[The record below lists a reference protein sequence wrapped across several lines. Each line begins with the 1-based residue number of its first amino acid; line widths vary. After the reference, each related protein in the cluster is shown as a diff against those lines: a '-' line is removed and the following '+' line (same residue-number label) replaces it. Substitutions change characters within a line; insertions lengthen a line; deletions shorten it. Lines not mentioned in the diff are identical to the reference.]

1 MRTKILGTVLVV
13 MVAIG
18 GLQVFQNLY
27 KENHYGDYNP
37 FGIESATTQ
46 TKLNAETV
54 SPVRL
59 SMSDSK
65 VMIEET
71 FKVDSGDNL
80 IISVSHA
87 DVEIQTNRSNRA
99 EIEVRMDAR
108 RMERATERFEAME
121 WSVYQKNGEIVIE
134 ADSPRGNWSNLS
146 MDINVLVTIP
156 STFNLEL
163 ETSHGDVDLDD
174 LMGTVK
180 LLTSRG
186 DVIFSELEGDFVRIK
201 SSHGDI
207 SGASVRSKEIYV
219 RTSHADIDLDEI
231 YSGQFSAAT
240 SHADIS
246 VGRIEGD
253 SDLST
258 SHGDIEA
265 FIADKWDATFETK
278 HGDIEIMLDADAG
291 VDFDLRASEI
301 EVSNTFSI
309 KGRSNREVLE
319 GAANG
324 GGRNIRARTTHGSIE
339 VDNR

>member
-18 GLQVFQNLY
+18 GLQVFQNLS

-121 WSVYQKNGEIVIE
+121 
-134 ADSPRGNWSNLS
+134 
-146 MDINVLVTIP
+146 
-156 STFNLEL
+156 
-163 ETSHGDVDLDD
+163 
-174 LMGTVK
+174 
-180 LLTSRG
+180 
-186 DVIFSELEGDFVRIK
+186 
-201 SSHGDI
+201 
-207 SGASVRSKEIYV
+207 
-219 RTSHADIDLDEI
+219 
-231 YSGQFSAAT
+231 
-240 SHADIS
+240 
-246 VGRIEGD
+246 
-253 SDLST
+253 
-258 SHGDIEA
+258 
-265 FIADKWDATFETK
+265 
-278 HGDIEIMLDADAG
+278 
-291 VDFDLRASEI
+291 
-301 EVSNTFSI
+301 
-309 KGRSNREVLE
+309 
-319 GAANG
+319 
-324 GGRNIRARTTHGSIE
+324 
-339 VDNR
+339 